1 MGVLMQRIYD
11 VVVSLVVTLLLVACS
26 GDGTAVTH
34 SEDVDS
40 NDSSSI
46 GEGNGSSDKY
56 SGKSSAKDN
65 AESSSSITLW
75 DWNSPKEELFN
86 PDVEYGTLT
95 DSRDGKTYRTVT
107 FMFNDTSMTWMAEN
121 LNYSDSVQTP
131 HLKGQTSCL
140 EEDPDCKVAGRN
152 YTWTA
157 AMDTT
162 DEYCGEEKYCGMTQD
177 DHQGVCP
184 DGWHLPSYRE
194 WEYLKKLDA
203 NSLLSTEAF
212 GDGCKVGNNETGF
225 SILPVAGSCRA
236 IFWSASEYY
245 EARGWPYVVI
255 WHGSAMMLDNSHR
268 WEKQGNKKYEKYP
281 VRCVKN
287 GEIRPFKNSWH
298 WGLSK
303 ETFFNPDVE
312 YGTLVDARDGQ
323 EYKTVVIG
331 EGDNAQEWMAEN
343 LNYAVDSSKCYMDVP
358 HYCDKVGRYYTWPQA
373 MDSTLVWCSDNE
385 CDKYFRGE
393 YQGICPEG
401 WHIPSSSEW
410 DTLLQNLLGNPD
422 IRDAGVVYP
431 DGFKTK
437 WKTSLYWELDTVP
450 SLNSTGLSVFP
461 AGYWTTEDAYNEFV
475 AFGYAAFFWM
485 TDVQG
490 WSARSIETGT
500 DRIKMDYKE
509 KTDFMSVRCV
519 KNRAQTAESD

>member
-1 MGVLMQRIYD
+1 MKIMYD
-11 VVVSLVVTLLLVACS
+11 MVALLAILLLVACS
-26 GDGTAVTH
+26 GKGSSVTH
-34 SEDVDS
+34 PEDVDS
-40 NDSSSI
+40 SDSSSI

-65 AESSSSITLW
+65 AESSSSISLW

-107 FMFNDTSMTWMAEN
+107 FMFNDTSMTWLAEN

-131 HLKGQTSCL
+131 HLKGQMSCL
-140 EEDPDCKVAGRN
+140 EEDPDCRVAGRN
-152 YTWTA
+152 YTWIA

-194 WEYLKKLDA
+194 WEFLERFDTK
-203 NSLLSTEAF
+203 SLLSTEAF
-212 GDGCKVGNNETGF
+212 DEDCKVGNNETGF
-225 SILPVAGSCRA
+225 SILRVAGSCRA
-236 IFWSASEYY
+236 VFWSASEYY
-245 EARGWPYVVI
+245 EAKGWPYVVI
-255 WHGSAMMLDNSHR
+255 WHGTAVMFDYRQR
-268 WEKQGNKKYEKYP
+268 WERVGFRKNEKYP

-287 GEIRPFKNSWH
+287 GEIRPYKNSWH

-331 EGDNAQEWMAEN
+331 EGDDAQEWMAEN
-343 LNYAVDSSKCYMDVP
+343 LNYAVDSSKCYMNVP
-358 HYCDKVGRYYTWPQA
+358 HYCDKVGRYYTYNQA
-373 MDSTLVWCSDNE
+373 MDSTIRWCSDSE
-385 CDKYFRGE
+385 CGNYFRGE

-401 WHIPSSSEW
+401 WHIPSESEW
-410 DTLLQNLLGNPD
+410 DVLRQNMLGNPD
-422 IRDAGVVYP
+422 VRYIGVVFP
-431 DGFKTK
+431 DEFKTE
-437 WKTSLYWELDTVP
+437 WKTSLYWEFDTIP
-450 SLNSTGLSVFP
+450 NLNSTGFSVFP

-475 AFGYAAFFWM
+475 SFGYSAVFWM
-485 TDVQG
+485 TDMST
-490 WSARSIETGT
+490 WSARSMQIGSKI
-500 DRIKMDYKE
+500 RVDYRE

-519 KNRAQTAESD
+519 KNRAQAVEID